1 MGMELPDSGGSLQKA
16 IFKNILDNLF
26 DGVCFLD
33 RDKKITYWNKGA
45 EVITGYKGQDVIGTS
60 DCDSVLR
67 HVSEQGQPLC
77 NGSCPVEK
85 VLRTGEQLEESM
97 FIHHRDGH
105 RLPVLVCIAPI
116 SDNAGKVVGAVEIIA
131 DDSWKHAAVKKI
143 HDLKR
148 LALLDPLTEI
158 GNRRHAEIS
167 LMGRLDELR
176 RNGTPFGVLLLD
188 IDHFKNVNDTY
199 GHAVG
204 DRVLQ
209 MVARTLANTLR
220 PYDVIC
226 RFGGEEFLL
235 IAPNITEKTVN
246 VIAERLRLLVKQS
259 SFGFGPQSVGVTVSI
274 GATLADPAD
283 SIDTVV
289 RRADVNLYKS
299 KEAGRNCVSVG

>member
-1 MGMELPDSGGSLQKA
+1 MGMELSDAGAGLQRA

-26 DGVCFLD
+26 DGVCFMDLE
-33 RDKKITYWNKGA
+33 KKITYWNKGA
-45 EVITGYKGQDVIGTS
+45 EVITGYKGQDVIGTC

-67 HVSEQGQPLC
+67 HVSEKGKPLC
-77 NGSCPVEK
+77 NGSCPVDM
-85 VLRTGEQLEESM
+85 VLRTGKQLEESM
-97 FIHHRDGH
+97 FINHRDGH
-105 RLPVLVCIAPI
+105 RLPVLVCIAPV
-116 SDNAGKVVGAVEIIA
+116 SDGAGKIVGAVEIIT

-143 HDLKR
+143 QDLKR

-167 LMGRLDELR
+167 LVGRLDELK

-188 IDHFKNVNDTY
+188 IDHFKGVNDTY
-199 GHAVG
+199 GHSIG
-204 DRVLQ
+204 DLVLQ
-209 MVARTLANTLR
+209 MVARTLSNTLR

-226 RFGGEEFLL
+226 RYGGEEFLL
-235 IAPNITEKTVN
+235 IASNITEKTVN

-259 SFGFGPQSVGVTVSI
+259 SFSLGPHSVGVTVSI

-283 SIDTVV
+283 SVDTIV

-299 KEAGRNCVSVG
+299 KESGRNCVSVG